1 MTHWDSELVIDGF
14 LHYHGCVNY
23 CLVGIKLTVKLW
35 LAQFVFE
42 LNIEVP
48 VKNAVQSCK

>member
-1 MTHWDSELVIDGF
+1 MGIYITMAVSITVYWEL
-14 LHYHGCVNY
+14 NP
-23 CLVGIKLTVKLW
+23 TVKLW